1 MSAIID
7 NAVSQYAKLH
17 RISMYEISRFHGT
30 DVILK
35 NENDYIALL
44 GKYGADTIFYS
55 YTEIED
61 NDEDD
66 SEIDYEEIQYQL
78 EKDYKFLPVLS
89 DMLSSD
95 EYITRLDGIIKK
107 HLNVV
112 EAPTYKETVL
122 EYSFLVNSV
131 GYSFSYVQEE
141 GSKGDDSSSW
151 ERSFKLCHDC
161 ESDILDW
168 GKEFARSVYA
178 EKEELT
184 NGLRK
189 DEEFAKCKTKDART
203 MYLEELVNLRYP
215 HLKAMMAHPNSF
227 KKIPDFYFSF
237 DKSRRSFIAAEI
249 YTSIINSKG

>member
-44 GKYGADTIFYS
+44 GKYGVDTIFYS

-107 HLNVV
+107 H
-112 EAPTYKETVL
+112 
-122 EYSFLVNSV
+122 
-131 GYSFSYVQEE
+131 
-141 GSKGDDSSSW
+141 
-151 ERSFKLCHDC
+151 
-161 ESDILDW
+161 I
-168 GKEFARSVYA
+168 
-178 EKEELT
+178 
-184 NGLRK
+184 
-189 DEEFAKCKTKDART
+189 
-203 MYLEELVNLRYP
+203 
-215 HLKAMMAHPNSF
+215 
-227 KKIPDFYFSF
+227 
-237 DKSRRSFIAAEI
+237 RRL
-249 YTSIINSKG
+249 